1 MPGPQMPGYNM
12 IPATASTE
20 VLCLLNMV
28 TEDELRDDDE
38 YEGVH

>member
-20 VLCLLNMV
+20 VLCLLYGY
-28 TEDELRDDDE
+28 RR
-38 YEGVH
+38 